1 MTEHEM
7 REIVAISA
15 SVREGDLAME
25 PIVHWEV
32 IDAGPVHLH
41 VDAAF
46 KGLLLE
52 LRGKLTSGSLEMHE
66 FDAACKLRGL
76 EPWRW

>member
-1 MTEHEM
+1 MTEQEM
-7 REIVAISA
+7 REIFAETEA
-15 SVREGDLAME
+15 AR
-25 PIVHWEV
+25 PIVHWE
-32 IDAGPVHLH
+32 IHDAGPVHLH

-46 KGLLLE
+46 KGLLIE

-66 FDAACKLRGL
+66 FDATCARYGL

>member
-1 MTEHEM
+1 MTEQEM
-7 REIVAISA
+7 REM
-15 SVREGDLAME
+15 RETFARVE
-25 PIVHWEV
+25 AAKPIVHWEV
-32 IDAGPVHLH
+32 QDAGPVHLH

-66 FDAACKLRGL
+66 FDATCARYGL
-76 EPWRW
+76 ETCRW